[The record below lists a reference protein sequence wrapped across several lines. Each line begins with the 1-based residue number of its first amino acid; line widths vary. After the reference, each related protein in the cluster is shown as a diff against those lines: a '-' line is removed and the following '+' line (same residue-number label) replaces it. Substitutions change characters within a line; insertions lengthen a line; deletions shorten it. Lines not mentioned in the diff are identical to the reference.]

1 MNEKRHYRS
10 FSPASTAAIV
20 FFISVFL
27 SAILIWNFD
36 RNSLRASRGRVL
48 NNATSYAQIIQ
59 SDIQHA
65 MSAAYA
71 LAALVRQGGGKIAD
85 FEGVANAML
94 PLYPGVS
101 HLELSPNG
109 IVTQMVPLAGREK
122 ALGFNPLKDEVQSK
136 EAILASDTG
145 KLTMAGP
152 LNLVEGGL
160 AVIGRLPV
168 FLDANDATKKSYLW
182 GFTNVVSRF
191 PDIIA
196 SARLTQL
203 SEDGFS
209 YELWRIDPSTHSKQ
223 IIDSSSLHSPAD
235 PVEAKIKVPNG
246 IWTLSVAPANG
257 WTNFPQLAV
266 TSLLGLILSLLLALI
281 AKLLVEAKARE
292 RKLETLVTSRTAQ
305 VVEREAA
312 NKELERALHQVQ
324 KMEALGQLTG
334 GVAHDFNNILQ
345 VILSSLE
352 LSLKHLVGGTAVARY
367 LQNAIAATEQGAK
380 LTGQLLAFARRNPL
394 RPEPLRLERL
404 VGDMTSLVRR
414 TLGES
419 IAIELATSDE
429 LWTAIVDPNQ
439 LQNAL
444 LNLAINARD
453 AMPNGGK
460 LTIELSNSTLDVS
473 YAATD
478 REVTPGEYVLLAV
491 TDTGTGMSADTLER
505 VFEPFFTTKPDGTG
519 TGLGLSM
526 VYGFVKQSKGH
537 IRIDSELGRGT
548 TVNLYLPR
556 TLEGEA
562 AARPID
568 ETKTERGNGET
579 ILVVEDEDGV
589 RASVA
594 SQLVE
599 LGYRVVTVENGEK
612 ALKVLA
618 GGKRF
623 DLLFTDLVMPGGLN
637 GRGLADEARMLDPA
651 LRVLYTSGYSESV
664 ITHQDRLD
672 EGVDLLSKPYR
683 RTQLAHAIRS
693 ALSSSTAAHAAP
705 IITQKDTPSSRNIA
719 G

>member
-1 MNEKRHYRS
+1 MNEKRHYKS
-10 FSPASTAAIV
+10 FSPASTVSIV

-36 RNSLRASRGRVL
+36 RNSVRASRGRVL

-59 SDIQHA
+59 SNIQHQ
-65 MSAAYA
+65 MSSAYA

-101 HLELSPNG
+101 FFTLAPNG
-109 IVTQMVPLAGREK
+109 IITQIVPLAGNEK
-122 ALGFNPLKDEVQSK
+122 ALGFNLLKDEIQSK

-152 LNLVEGGL
+152 LNLVQGGL

-168 FLDANDATKKSYLW
+168 FLDANDATRKSYFW
-182 GFTNVVSRF
+182 GFTSVVSRF

-196 SARLTQL
+196 SARLAQL
-203 SEDGFS
+203 PEDGFS
-209 YELWRIDPSTHSKQ
+209 YELWRMDPSTNSKQ
-223 IIDSSSLHSPAD
+223 IIDGSSLHSAAD
-235 PVEAKIKVPNG
+235 PVEAKIEVPNG

-257 WTNFPQLAV
+257 WTNLYQLAV
-266 TSLLGLILSLLLALI
+266 TSLLGLIFSLLLAFI
-281 AKLLVEAKARE
+281 AELLVEAKARE
-292 RKLETLVTSRTAQ
+292 RELETQVASRTAQ

-352 LSLKHLVGGTAVARY
+352 LSRKHLVGGTAVAGY

-394 RPEPLRLERL
+394 RPEPLRLDRL
-404 VGDMTSLVRR
+404 VGDMIGLVRR

-419 IAIELATSDE
+419 IAIELTTSDE

-439 LQNAL
+439 LQSAL

-473 YAATD
+473 YVATD

-505 VFEPFFTTKPDGTG
+505 VFEPFFTTKPVGTG

-579 ILVVEDEDGV
+579 ILVVEDDDGV

-623 DLLFTDLVMPGGLN
+623 DLLFTDVVMPGGLN

-664 ITHQDRLD
+664 ITHQGRLD

-693 ALSSSTAAHAAP
+693 ALSSSTAAHAAT
-705 IITQKDTPSSRNIA
+705 IITQK
-719 G
+719 